1 MEVLCPGES
10 LSDGVW
16 FLTAADNT
24 EEDFFFFFPHNLHI
38 FTRQMTEL
46 ISVNC

>member
-10 LSDGVW
+10 LSEGVW
-16 FLTAADNT
+16 FLTAANNT
-24 EEDFFFFFPHNLHI
+24 EEDIFFPHNLHI

-46 ISVNC
+46 ISMNS

>member
-24 EEDFFFFFPHNLHI
+24 EEDFFFFFPTI
-38 FTRQMTEL
+38 Y
-46 ISVNC
+46 ISLPDK